1 MLVGLSSCALHH
13 AELRSS
19 GQVLTLTRTADGS
32 CGPIGIR
39 RSSLGARWG
48 EYVRVWVSSPGLV
61 SGEARLHVDGRAA
74 PLQRF
79 DTAPMV
85 DPSVQVAVASE
96 GVSVELP
103 AVAPSNQP
111 QHQVVLDAAWTNER
125 LDVASAIEAGHVIDI
140 TVSDLHAVSGS
151 CSDVV
156 FTVEQ
161 GVFQPNVDERA
172 WIAELTRR
180 GGPELQAWLV
190 AEAQRKEQIRL
201 EHYALAEQRRV
212 EWQVQLEARREQ
224 VRVEAAAAVEVA
236 RQQEATHVAAVQAEA
251 VRRESIREAHYAE
264 YERRKEARRIE
275 LEAAQHVAI
284 VTPEFEA
291 TAPRVAGETHGG
303 QLSAASG
310 SSVSAGATVASASSV
325 EAGTAVSVQ
334 ANGRTTGTTQRTSET
349 GTTVASGG
357 SATVSY
363 DVNTSVR
370 QAPALQGQVVSSES
384 VTATEA
390 QSFPGWSTPTQF
402 SRVTVSSEQVAPT
415 PPPQPQ
421 PRVVQARVEAD
432 VAVGVLHVLGA
443 LFQIAAKAPPPV
455 HAAGPATPASCE
467 PSSAGRA
474 PAPPPPPAR

>member
-1 MLVGLSSCALHH
+1 MQRSLVLMLAGLSGCALHH

-19 GQVLTLTRTADGS
+19 GQVLTVTRAADGA

-79 DTAPMV
+79 DTAPRV

-103 AVAPSNQP
+103 ALVPSNRP

-125 LDVASAIEAGHVIDI
+125 LDVPSAIEAGHVIDI
-140 TVSDLHAVSGS
+140 TVSDLHAGSGT

-156 FTVEQ
+156 FTLEQ

-172 WIAELTRR
+172 WVAELTRR

-224 VRVEAAAAVEVA
+224 ARVEAAAVVEAA
-236 RQQEATHVAAVQAEA
+236 RHEEAARVTAVQAEA
-251 VRRESIREAHYAE
+251 VRRQSIRQAHYAE
-264 YERRKEARRIE
+264 YERRKEAQRMNV
-275 LEAAQHVAI
+275 EAAQQVALA
-284 VTPEFEA
+284 TPELEEV
-291 TAPRVAGETHGG
+291 RGDVGQVSVA
-303 QLSAASG
+303 SR
-310 SSVSAGATVASASSV
+310 SSVNAGATAASASSGEGSV
-325 EAGTAVSVQ
+325 TAVSARAAGSASQ
-334 ANGRTTGTTQRTSET
+334 QTTETRTTVS
-349 GTTVASGG
+349 SGSS
-357 SATVSY
+357 SAVSY
-363 DVNTSVR
+363 DVNASAR
-370 QAPALQGQVVSSES
+370 QAPGLQGQVVSSES
-384 VTATEA
+384 VVATEA

-402 SRVTVSSEQVAPT
+402 SRVTVSSEQVAPAP

-421 PRVVQARVEAD
+421 PRAVQARVEAD

-443 LFQIAAKAPPPV
+443 LFQIAANAPPPV
-455 HAAGPATPASCE
+455 HRAGPATPASCDVN
-467 PSSAGRA
+467 RA
-474 PAPPPPPAR
+474 PLPPPPPAR